1 MMGDS
6 RCRGERRL
14 RGGWSRACQRDKLDV
29 LKESD
34 LSSFR
39 DWLMTSSRQLSR
51 TPWIALAAVTGILL
65 ATDEAWACSATEAR
79 TAPPSCCTG
88 RRAAGC
94 VCCRIA
100 AQREPAGT
108 TVSVVRSELSS
119 PGSRLLLLETRP
131 ACLIP
136 ESTCSCRSHVPVEP
150 APRPAQRTSGD
161 DRLEQGHAETLSS
174 ALLSD
179 LPSPRF
185 GAPNLPA
192 VSPSQG
198 PLYLRTSRLLL

>member
-6 RCRGERRL
+6 RCRGERRS
-14 RGGWSRACQRDKLDV
+14 RGGWSRACQRDKLDA

-51 TPWIALAAVTGILL
+51 TPWIALAAVTGTLL
-65 ATDEAWACSATEAR
+65 ATDEAWACLATEAR

-119 PGSRLLLLETRP
+119 RLNRHHVRP
-131 ACLIP
+131 NARRAMIVLNKVTPRHCL
-136 ESTCSCRSHVPVEP
+136 R
-150 APRPAQRTSGD
+150 R
-161 DRLEQGHAETLSS
+161 SS
-174 ALLSD
+174 ASFPHPLSV
-179 LPSPRF
+179 LPICP
-185 GAPNLPA
+185 
-192 VSPSQG
+192 
-198 PLYLRTSRLLL
+198 